1 LPLAA
6 AARIAQMGRSVVR
19 LAGER
24 CCPHGGTTLKL
35 IEPLREP
42 GTPGAK
48 VGQTAEFEPAQASRQ
63 RDVAHMNRGSD
74 IQLALEPVITR
85 DELFVVTVP
94 KLGVAQRFRP
104 ANGLPAE
111 CNAGIRKTLSQG
123 LLAQCLPPRFAFGGN
138 QLAPLV
144 QR

>member
-1 LPLAA
+1 
-6 AARIAQMGRSVVR
+6 MCRSVVR

-24 CCPHGGTTLKL
+24 GCPHGGTTLKL

-111 CNAGIRKTLSQG
+111 CNRGAGPRCIAVPAPTLRKR
-123 LLAQCLPPRFAFGGN
+123 PV
-138 QLAPLV
+138 APYDESSTTATV
-144 QR
+144 PFP